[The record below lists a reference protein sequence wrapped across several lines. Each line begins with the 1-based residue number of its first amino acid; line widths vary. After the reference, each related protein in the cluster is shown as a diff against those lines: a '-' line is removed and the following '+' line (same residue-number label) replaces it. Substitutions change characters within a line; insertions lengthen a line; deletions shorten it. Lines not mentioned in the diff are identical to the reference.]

1 MNKMN
6 NKPHIVLTF
15 CGVLFYSIVA
25 AADMPSLSHSLVA
38 LQGYDPV
45 AYFTEKQAKQG
56 SGNHT
61 YRYQDVAYI
70 FASRDN
76 LNTFKEN
83 PEKYLPQYG
92 GFCAFAIAQRKRVV
106 ADPNAWKIVDDKLY
120 LNLNKK
126 VQKIWEKKI
135 EEYIESADANWPSLK
150 EKPF

>member
-1 MNKMN
+1 MEK
-6 NKPHIVLTF
+6 KPHILLTF
-15 CGVLFYSIVA
+15 FSVFFYSIVA
-25 AADMPSLSHSLVA
+25 AADMPNLSHSLVG

-45 AYFTEKQAKQG
+45 AYFTEKQARHG

-76 LNTFKEN
+76 LNVFKEN
-83 PEKYLPQYG
+83 PEKYIPQYG
-92 GFCAFAIAQRKRVV
+92 GFCAFAVAQGKRVV

-126 VQKIWEKKI
+126 VQKIWEKKTR
-135 EEYIESADANWPSLK
+135 EYIESADANWPSLK